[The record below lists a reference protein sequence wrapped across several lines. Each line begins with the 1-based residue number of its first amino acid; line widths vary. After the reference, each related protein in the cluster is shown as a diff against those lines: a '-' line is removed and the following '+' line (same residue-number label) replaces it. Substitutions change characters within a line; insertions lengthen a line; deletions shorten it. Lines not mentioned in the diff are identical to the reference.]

1 MIKLQNVCKS
11 YYLGETEVKAVDNIN
26 LEIKAKEYIGILGSS
41 GSGKSTLMYLIGLLE
56 HPTCGSILFDG
67 KDVSK
72 LSDEALS
79 KIRNQNVGFVFQSF
93 NLISKYTVLENILLP
108 TLYAKEKLE
117 FDPDKRAEELL
128 TKFGIYDRRHF
139 YPNKISGG
147 QQQRV
152 AIARALAPQPKV
164 LFADEPTGNLDA
176 KTGMSIIKLLQDI
189 NEQGTT
195 VVMATHDLELVK
207 DLKLRRLRLDDG
219 KLVHDST
226 AHKHHHKSEDEKVAS
241 DSAQTDPVKAGKHS
255 DKS

>member
-128 TKFGIYDRRHF
+128 TKFGIYDRQHF

-152 AIARALAPQPKV
+152 AIARALMMNPKII
-164 LFADEPTGNLDA
+164 LADEPTGNLDT
-176 KTGMSIIKLLQDI
+176 KTGDEILDI
-189 NEQGTT
+189 MESLNKSFGVT
-195 VVMATHDLELVK
+195 VVLVTHEK
-207 DLKLRRLRLDDG
+207 DVANRTKRQIYIKDG
-219 KLVHDST
+219 V
-226 AHKHHHKSEDEKVAS
+226 V
-241 DSAQTDPVKAGKHS
+241 VNRY
-255 DKS
+255 